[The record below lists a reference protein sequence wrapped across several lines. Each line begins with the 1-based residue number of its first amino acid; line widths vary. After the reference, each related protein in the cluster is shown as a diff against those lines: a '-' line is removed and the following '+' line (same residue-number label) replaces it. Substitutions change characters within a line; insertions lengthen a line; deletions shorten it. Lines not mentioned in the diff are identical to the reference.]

1 MGKGIYANLEQQI
14 EALRRKSTDTVSYK
28 TQERYWGAFRRFC
41 EFTAEKFRLQNIRNI
56 NDKHI
61 AAYVE
66 KLRSEN
72 RSASHI
78 KTELA
83 GIRYCHDFIPNARH
97 KISPN
102 EKFSLPKR
110 KFGGVDRSWSA
121 QEYTK
126 MREIALQ
133 EGNTRAYHILSL
145 CRNAGLR
152 IEETLRIDR
161 ATAEKALRTGN
172 LHVIGK
178 GGRERDVAINSEVKK
193 TLAEVIST
201 VPRGQKLFVLASEKT
216 HLVKKEME
224 KWMEQNRA
232 EAQAPGRERPLTWHG
247 LRHSYAKERYNYYRN
262 VMKMD
267 KIAARKAV
275 SAEIGHNRADVTVI
289 YVGKED

>member
-1 MGKGIYANLEQQI
+1 MSTYANLQEQI
-14 EALRRKSTDTVSYK
+14 AKIRREATETVSIK
-28 TQERYWGAFRRFC
+28 TRERYWASFDRFC
-41 EFTAEKFRLQNIRNI
+41 RFCAENFRLQNVRNI
-56 NDKHI
+56 QNKHLM
-61 AAYVE
+61 AYIE
-66 KLRSEN
+66 HLKAQN

-78 KTELA
+78 KTELS
-83 GIRYCHDFIPNARH
+83 GIRYCHDLIPNTKHRL
-97 KISPN
+97 SSN

-121 QEYTK
+121 SEYEK
-126 MREIALQ
+126 MREIAKT

-201 VPRGQKLFVLASEKT
+201 VPRGQKLFVLTSEKT

-275 SAEIGHNRADVTVI
+275 SAEIGHNRSDVTTI
-289 YVGKED
+289 YVGKDD